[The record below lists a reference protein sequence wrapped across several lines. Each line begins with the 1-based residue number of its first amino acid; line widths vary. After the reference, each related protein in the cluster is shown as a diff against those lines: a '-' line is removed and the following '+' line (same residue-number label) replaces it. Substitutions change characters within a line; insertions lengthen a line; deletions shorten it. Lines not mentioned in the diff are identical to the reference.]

1 MKMYY
6 DYSSNFC
13 IQSLII
19 TGKPKQ
25 NIIDKKSSIKSTI
38 GKFITP
44 MTQSANS
51 NTTHVH
57 LT

>member
-1 MKMYY
+1 MYY